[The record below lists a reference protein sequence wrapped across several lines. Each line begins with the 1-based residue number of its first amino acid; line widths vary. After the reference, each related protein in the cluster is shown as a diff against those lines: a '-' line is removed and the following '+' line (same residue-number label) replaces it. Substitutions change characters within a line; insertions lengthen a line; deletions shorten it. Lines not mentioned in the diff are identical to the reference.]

1 MAKDDAYIEYLHEL
15 LDPLGK
21 ISTKKMFGGHGVY
34 YNGVIMGLVIDE
46 TLYLKVDEQ
55 SRDFFSKQ
63 GCEPFVYQSK
73 AKQVAMS
80 YWTVPDEAMESSEQM
95 QPWAKLAYAAA
106 LRKETKVITKK
117 SRVGIAHLHDQLK
130 I

>member
-21 ISTKKMFGGHGVY
+21 ISNKKMFGGHGIY
-34 YNGVIMGLVIDE
+34 CNGVIMGLVIDE

-80 YWTVPDEAMESSEQM
+80 YWSVPDEAMESSEQM

-106 LRKETKVITKK
+106 LRKETKATTKK
-117 SRVGIAHLHDQLK
+117 K
-130 I
+130 M

>member
-1 MAKDDAYIEYLHEL
+1 MAKDDAFIEYLHEL

-34 YNGVIMGLVIDE
+34 CNGVIMGLVIDE

-55 SRDFFSKQ
+55 SREFFSEED
-63 GCEPFVYQSK
+63 CEPFVYQSK

-80 YWTVPDEAMESSEQM
+80 YWSVPESDGVFRTSAAMG
-95 QPWAKLAYAAA
+95 
-106 LRKETKVITKK
+106 ETRLCRSVAERNEGNHEKK
-117 SRVGIAHLHDQLK
+117 
-130 I
+130 